1 MNQEEIIRALNAC
14 SEEGAAC
21 YRDCPLSKENLCKDK
36 LLNESRKLIL
46 SLLEKPA
53 VDARQEPEPWTR
65 KRVLSEAERCV
76 CGQREQDYGTPEDS
90 FNIIAD
96 LWAVYLKGCGVSID
110 FLDSHDVAAMMA
122 LLKIARISENPQHMD
137 SWVDLA
143 GYAACGATCGEHYD
157 DWNEEDLLYKK

>member
-1 MNQEEIIRALNAC
+1 MNREDIVKALEIC
-14 SEEGAAC
+14 TDDDGSECEN
-21 YRDCPLSKENLCKDK
+21 CPLAVVPGCMNK
-36 LLNESRKLIL
+36 LIRETRDYIL

-53 VDARQEPEPWTR
+53 VDARQKPEPWTR
-65 KRVLSEAERCV
+65 NRVLSEAEKCV

-110 FLDSHDVAAMMA
+110 FLESHDVAIMMA

-137 SWVDLA
+137 SWVDGC
-143 GYAACGATCGEHYD
+143 GYFACGGEIAGK
-157 DWNEEDLLYKK
+157 EAQE

>member
-1 MNQEEIIRALNAC
+1 MNQEDIMKALEICTNDGGREC
-14 SEEGAAC
+14 ET
-21 YRDCPLSKENLCKDK
+21 CPLTVVPYCGSKLIREA
-36 LLNESRKLIL
+36 RKLIL

-53 VDARQEPEPWTR
+53 VDSRPEPEPWTR
-65 KRVLSEAERCV
+65 QRVLSEAERCV

-110 FLDSHDVAAMMA
+110 FLESHDVAAMMA

-143 GYAACGATCGEHYD
+143 GYASCGGEIAGKEAND
-157 DWNEEDLLYKK
+157 